1 MSITLDLI
9 KGREIGKAVN
19 RLRKHG
25 SDKISKLAKNLIEKW
40 KEMVDQ
46 LINMPKEVSGNSSL
60 LLFSRL
66 RFIIMAHAAADDGTP
81 EFATLSIVD
90 EAEDFPSLPH
100 DLDFYALEPT
110 AFELSKIL
118 DSLDCDGNICD
129 SVEPKHERKLQSNAM
144 KKPEAIVFVLVAIR
158 KSKLLIQ
165 RPSLRMQN
173 GDFKRLTNN
182 MRRPRDGGQY
192 KYWK

>member
-46 LINMPKEVSGNSSL
+46 LINMPKEVS
-60 LLFSRL
+60 
-66 RFIIMAHAAADDGTP
+66 

-90 EAEDFPSLPH
+90 DAEDFPSLPH
-100 DLDFYALEPT
+100 DLDFYALEPS
-110 AFELSKIL
+110 AFELSKVYEYI
-118 DSLDCDGNICD
+118 S
-129 SVEPKHERKLQSNAM
+129 
-144 KKPEAIVFVLVAIR
+144 
-158 KSKLLIQ
+158 
-165 RPSLRMQN
+165 PSLSYFIL
-173 GDFKRLTNN
+173 GTNK
-182 MRRPRDGGQY
+182 MLF
-192 KYWK
+192 